1 MGVFSRIKSFF
12 KSIFSAQPK
21 SKLEDS
27 DDVVFNQP
35 PKPEVE
41 DSSESDFSSSTT
53 PNFTDIESSVD
64 VADQSEIYLQS
75 IRSVVDDIK
84 ISYPNAGQWFEN
96 LINEQVNQYG
106 SKAVAEGLESV
117 SPHELESLVQIA
129 FYAPEHPDGHS
140 AMIKLWSMITS
151 EIPTTDDLKDMEDIL
166 FQ

>member
-1 MGVFSRIKSFF
+1 MGIFNRITSFF
-12 KSIFSAQPK
+12 KSIFNPAPK
-21 SKLEDS
+21 SKLED
-27 DDVVFNQP
+27 VQP
-35 PKPEVE
+35 ESGDSAETVE
-41 DSSESDFSSSTT
+41 
-53 PNFTDIESSVD
+53 
-64 VADQSEIYLQS
+64 QSEIYLQ
-75 IRSVVDDIK
+75 IIKSVVDDIK

-96 LINEQVNQYG
+96 LINEQVNKYG

-151 EIPTTDDLKDMEDIL
+151 EIPTADDLKDMEDIL